1 VKAAL
6 ERQSGVAEVIIDMQS
21 NVAFVTFKPNAH
33 FDPAILREAA
43 EKADTAFPL
52 IQIVARGRIVEE
64 GSKHYLVAGEDRFLL
79 IEPAA
84 SAPPL
89 PAASDTELLVI
100 ASVDDSADPVKLKV
114 VQAKP
119 TAP

>member
-1 VKAAL
+1 
-6 ERQSGVAEVIIDMQS
+6 MQS
-21 NVAFVTFKPNAH
+21 NVAFVTFKPNTH
-33 FDPAILREAA
+33 FDPALLRNAA

-64 GSKHYLVAGEDRFLL
+64 GSKHFLVAGEDRFLL

-89 PAASDTELLVI
+89 PAASDKVLTVI
-100 ASVDDSADPVKLKV
+100 ASVDASAEPVKLKV
-114 VQAKP
+114 VQSKP
-119 TAP
+119 AEP